1 MAGIWTKTV
10 SSHALNAHNRWLLSL
25 MTCVMANKMRKW
37 ESEFHAKLMKWLKSR
52 VSTLSGLIET
62 KVVRPGDTR
71 FRFAELTEKEER
83 LLLLAKHKGFVQT
96 HSDLSQWGT
105 NCDASVVKG
114 GGTIFIQWVRPRNKE
129 FYSIDIDAYLAFK
142 SQHTMKSMTED
153 DVKLIGTMH
162 VLC

>member
-1 MAGIWTKTV
+1 MP
-10 SSHALNAHNRWLLSL
+10 
-25 MTCVMANKMRKW
+25 NKRVAW
-37 ESEFHAKLMKWLKSR
+37 EAKFHSKLMKWLKPR
-52 VSTLSGLIET
+52 VSVMSGLIET

-83 LLLLAKHKGFVQT
+83 LLLLAKHKGFIQT

-129 FYSIDIDAYLAFK
+129 FYSIDIDDYMLFK
-142 SQHTMKSMTED
+142 NSHTMQSMTED

-162 VLC
+162 MLI